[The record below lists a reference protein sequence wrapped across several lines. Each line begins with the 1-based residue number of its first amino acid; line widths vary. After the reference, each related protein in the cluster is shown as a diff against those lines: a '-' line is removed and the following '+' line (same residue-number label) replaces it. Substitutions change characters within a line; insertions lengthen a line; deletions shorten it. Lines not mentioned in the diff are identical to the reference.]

1 MRINIVHPEQ
11 DVERVLYTKEQIAA
25 RVAELGKQLTEDYL
39 GKRPVVVCILTGA
52 SVFYVDLCREIAT
65 DLEMDFIIA
74 SSYGAST
81 TSSGVIRLIKDL
93 ETDITDRHVLLVE
106 DIIDSGLT
114 LKHLRQLLATRNP
127 ASVKVCCLLD
137 KVGAHPAELGGEY
150 RGFTVANEFVVGYGL
165 DYAEH
170 YRNLP
175 YVGVLKP
182 EVYTD

>member
-1 MRINIVHPEQ
+1 MKNDIAKI
-11 DVERVLYTKEQIAA
+11 LYTEEQLQQRVREMGAEIA
-25 RVAELGKQLTEDYL
+25 RDYEGKN
-39 GKRPVVVCILTGA
+39 PIMVCILKG
-52 SVFYVDLCREIAT
+52 SVIFYGDICKYVNIPLK
-65 DLEMDFIIA
+65 MDFMA
-74 SSYGAST
+74 VSSYGNEAQ
-81 TSSGVIRLIKDL
+81 TSGNVKIKKDL
-93 ETDITDRHVLLVE
+93 SESVEGRHVLVVE

-150 RGFTVANEFVVGYGL
+150 SGFPVANELVVGYGL

-175 YVGVLKP
+175 YIGVLKP
-182 EVYTD
+182 EVYAD